1 MKKRRLACVPSTEQT
16 PVSAWTEQWFFMPVL
31 FPIACLKNR
40 NVRKSIS
47 RLAPTALSVLWTV
60 LSYNCISVFLFWI
73 IQEAI
78 WSPLFDQCIRPLTS
92 HEAANGE
99 VFSVHLP
106 TPNDLFLFLTRFITS
121 IWQVGSWDD
130 TKTLNDLAKVIQ
142 EIWDG
147 APNIRL
153 LLISKPALKPL
164 DILLNFQVS
173 SGTATNFL
181 SQFLNHIVPLFPCF
195 YK

>member
-1 MKKRRLACVPSTEQT
+1 MVKE
-16 PVSAWTEQWFFMPVL
+16 
-31 FPIACLKNR
+31 
-40 NVRKSIS
+40 
-47 RLAPTALSVLWTV
+47 
-60 LSYNCISVFLFWI
+60 VFL
-73 IQEAI
+73 
-78 WSPLFDQCIRPLTS
+78 
-92 HEAANGE
+92 
-99 VFSVHLP
+99 VHLP

-121 IWQVGSWDD
+121 VWQVGSWDD

-181 SQFLNHIVPLFPCF
+181 GQLLNHIVPLFPCF

>member
-1 MKKRRLACVPSTEQT
+1 MCATYRTNTS
-16 PVSAWTEQWFFMPVL
+16 VSLNRAMFFMPVL
-31 FPIACLKNR
+31 FPMACLKNR

-99 VFSVHLP
+99 RGFLVYLP
-106 TPNDLFLFLTRFITS
+106 TPSDLFLFLTRFIIS
-121 IWQVGSWDD
+121 VWQVGSWDN

-164 DILLNFQVS
+164 DILLNFQSLLALLPTFWANS
-173 SGTATNFL
+173 STTL
-181 SQFLNHIVPLFPCF
+181 CLFFPAF
-195 YK
+195 INKANLVR

>member
-99 VFSVHLP
+99 RVFFGPPPHPQWFIFIFNKVYY
-106 TPNDLFLFLTRFITS
+106 FYLT
-121 IWQVGSWDD
+121 SWKLRWHQN
-130 TKTLNDLAKVIQ
+130 TKWLGQGHTGNLGWSTKHTIASD
-142 EIWDG
+142 
-147 APNIRL
+147 
-153 LLISKPALKPL
+153 
-164 DILLNFQVS
+164 FQAS
-173 SGTATNFL
+173 TQTTGHPS
-181 SQFLNHIVPLFPCF
+181 
-195 YK
+195 